1 MNLWKQQKPSFCIL
15 IRKVSD
21 MAETMAALKSST
33 HNLLKWLP
41 DVCVSS
47 LTSSI
52 IYQVQS
58 VLHSCFLHHQ
68 KSFQLTENLETHIH
82 ALLTLHYFLYS
93 CLQECNTTKAIES
106 PLSILQSPQW
116 FMGSFLLFQHPL
128 FLDFFSKMLYKYS
141 YSKTFYNTFP
151 IQSGFV
157 CCKLQYQRAFAGW
170 DQESNKKDLGK

>member
-1 MNLWKQQKPSFCIL
+1 MNPWKQQKPSFCIL

-47 LTSSI
+47 LTSNI
-52 IYQVQS
+52 VYHVQS
-58 VLHSCFLHHQ
+58 VLHSCFSHHQ
-68 KSFQLTENLETHIH
+68 KSFQLTEHLETHIH

-93 CLQECNTTKAIES
+93 CLQECNTTKVIEI

-116 FMGSFLLFQHPL
+116 FMGSFLLSFFQHSL
-128 FLDFFSKMLYKYS
+128 FLHFFSKMLYKYS
-141 YSKTFYNTFP
+141 YSKTFYNAFP
-151 IQSGFV
+151 IKSGFV
-157 CCKLQYQRAFAGW
+157 CCKLQYQRALQA
-170 DQESNKKDLGK
+170 EIRRAIKKI